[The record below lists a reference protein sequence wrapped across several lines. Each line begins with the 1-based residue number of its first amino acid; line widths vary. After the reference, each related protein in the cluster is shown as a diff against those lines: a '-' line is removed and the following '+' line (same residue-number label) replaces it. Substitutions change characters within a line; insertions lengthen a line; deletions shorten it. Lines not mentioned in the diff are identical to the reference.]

1 LFLFPALGEELLF
14 RALLLPTRFDGVG
27 PLAQVPWVAL
37 SVGLF
42 VAWHPLMAR
51 TRRDPLRT
59 VLADPR
65 FLVQATLLGL
75 ACSLAYLVS
84 GSIWPA
90 ALIHWLTV
98 VVWLLGHR
106 LA

>member
-1 LFLFPALGEELLF
+1 LF
-14 RALLLPTRFDGVG
+14 RALLLPSALEGVS
-27 PLAQVPWVAL
+27 PLALVPWVAL

-42 VAWHPLMAR
+42 VAWHPLLAG

-59 VLADPR
+59 LLKDPR
-65 FLVQATLLGL
+65 FLVQVTLLGL

-84 GSIWPA
+84 GSIWPPV
-90 ALIHWLTV
+90 LIHWLTV